1 MKTNNANAARD
12 LTAHAKGRASTTHAI
27 ERTLIFL
34 LKLVLRIARNDRY
47 VVISNNFKNFLP
59 IIIL

>member
-47 VVISNNFKNFLP
+47 VVISF
-59 IIIL
+59 